1 MLYAQAMQ
9 ADGASYRNIL
19 LTHAPG
25 TESFRPI
32 TGAGVVS
39 ARPAETPF
47 AGHEFP
53 EATILRRLIALGLSR
68 TSPLSALA
76 VELLPY
82 DTTGDTGSLDAVGST
97 TLDTQTADPLGA
109 QLGTRR
115 ILRTS
120 PLTALPSVC

>member
-1 MLYAQAMQ
+1 MQ
-9 ADGASYRNIL
+9 
-19 LTHAPG
+19 P
-25 TESFRPI
+25 
-32 TGAGVVS
+32 TGAGVMS
-39 ARPAETPF
+39 ALPAEAPF
-47 AGHEFP
+47 AGHEFA
-53 EATILRRLIALGLSR
+53 EATIPRRLIALGLSQ

-82 DTTGDTGSLDAVGST
+82 DTTGDPRPLDAVGST
-97 TLDTQTADPLGA
+97 ALDTQATDPLGA